1 MGNDPNFTFLK
12 AFFSARIE
20 RLRNVRDD
28 RGSVSIETMMIVA
41 GLVVVAAIAAAVI
54 LTKVNEKA
62 NEIK

>member
-1 MGNDPNFTFLK
+1 MRNDPNFTFLK
-12 AFFSARIE
+12 TFFSARIE

-28 RGSVSIETMMIVA
+28 RGAISIETMMIVA

>member
-1 MGNDPNFTFLK
+1 MGNDTGLAFLK
-12 AFFSARIE
+12 AYFGARID
-20 RLRNVRDD
+20 RLRNARDD
-28 RGSVSIETMMIVA
+28 RGSISIETMVIVA